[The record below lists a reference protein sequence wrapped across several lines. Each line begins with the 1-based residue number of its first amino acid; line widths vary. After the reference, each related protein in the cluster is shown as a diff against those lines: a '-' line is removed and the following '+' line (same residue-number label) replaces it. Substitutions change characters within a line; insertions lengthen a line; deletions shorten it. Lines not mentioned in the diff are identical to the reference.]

1 VGVGLD
7 SDLEGL
13 TMEDQ
18 ERMAVLNNNLSSSVR
33 MVERRGR
40 GQEGIYRAG
49 MRVSIDTDMSSSL
62 GLQTLYCDL
71 RPCEHDPLR
80 FSFIVYSLFT
90 RYTQVFRVKEVSWAR
105 LLTALIFHLSGVDA
119 GQYSINAAAPSE
131 AYLAYQT
138 VPLH

>member
-1 VGVGLD
+1 MEGGGVREALCGEIPAKGREGVEVGLD
-7 SDLEGL
+7 SDLGGL

-71 RPCEHDPLR
+71 RPCEHDPHSDSR
-80 FSFIVYSLFT
+80 S
-90 RYTQVFRVKEVSWAR
+90 
-105 LLTALIFHLSGVDA
+105 
-119 GQYSINAAAPSE
+119 
-131 AYLAYQT
+131 
-138 VPLH
+138 